1 MVKVDGVSAV
11 VTGGASGLGAATA
24 RRLAGK
30 GARVL
35 IADLQD
41 DLGEGIAAEVNGG
54 FVHTDVTDAAQV
66 TAAVA
71 AAAEMGPLRVVVNC
85 AGIGPP
91 ARTLNRDGSPV
102 DLEFFQ
108 RIVGI
113 NLVGT
118 FNVIRL
124 AASVMATTEPLADGL
139 RGVIVNTASVAAY
152 DGQIGQA
159 AYSASK
165 GGIVGMTLPVARDLA
180 VVGIR
185 VNTIAP
191 GIMDTPLLAGLPE
204 PARQSLATQVL
215 FPKRLGEPDEYAHL
229 AYHLIENDY
238 MNGETIRMDGGIRMQ
253 PK

>member
-1 MVKVDGVSAV
+1 MKVEAVSAL

-35 IADLQD
+35 IADVQD
-41 DLGEGIAAEVNGG
+41 ELGEAIADEVEGG
-54 FVHTDVTDAAQV
+54 FVHTDVRNSSEA
-66 TAAVA
+66 TAAVE
-71 AAAEMGPLRVVVNC
+71 AAAEMGPFRVLVNC

-102 DLEFFQ
+102 DLEFFEKV
-108 RIVGI
+108 VGI
-113 NLVGT
+113 NLIGT
-118 FNVIRL
+118 FNMIRL
-124 AASVMATTEPLADGL
+124 AASAMARTEPLEHGQ

-152 DGQIGQA
+152 DGQVGQA

-165 GGIVGMTLPVARDLA
+165 GGIVGMTLPIARDLA
-180 VVGIR
+180 VAGIR

-191 GIMDTPLLAGLPE
+191 GIIDTPLLAGLPE
-204 PARQSLATQVL
+204 AARESLATQVL
-215 FPKRLGEPDEYAHL
+215 FPQRLGEPEEFGHL

-238 MNGETIRMDGGIRMQ
+238 MNGETIRMDGGIRMG

>member
-1 MVKVDGVSAV
+1 MKVEGVSAL

-24 RRLAGK
+24 RRLANK

-35 IADLQD
+35 IADVQD
-41 DLGEGIAAEVNGG
+41 GPGEEIADEVEGG
-54 FVHTDVTDAAQV
+54 FVHTDVTNPSEV
-66 TAAVA
+66 EAAVA
-71 AAAEMGPLRVVVNC
+71 AASEMGPLRVLVNC

-91 ARTLNRDGSPV
+91 ARTLNRDGSPL
-102 DLEFFQ
+102 DLEFFEKV
-108 RIVGI
+108 VGI

-124 AASVMATTEPLADGL
+124 AASVMATTEPLEHGS

-152 DGQIGQA
+152 DGQVGQA

-165 GGIVGMTLPVARDLA
+165 GGIVGMTLPIARDLA

-204 PARQSLATQVL
+204 PARESLATQVL
-215 FPKRLGEPDEYAHL
+215 FPLRLGHPEEFAHL

-238 MNGETIRMDGGIRMQ
+238 MNAETIRMDGGIRMA

>member
-1 MVKVDGVSAV
+1 MKVEGVAAL
-11 VTGGASGLGAATA
+11 VTGGASGLGAACV
-24 RRLAGK
+24 RRLTRK
-30 GARVL
+30 GATVL
-35 IADLQD
+35 VADLQD
-41 DLGEGIAAEVNGG
+41 ELGEAIADEVGGG
-54 FVHTDVTDAAQV
+54 FVHADVTDAAEVQ
-66 TAAVA
+66 AAVDA
-71 AAAEMGPLRVVVNC
+71 ATEMGPLRVVVNC

-91 ARTLNRDGSPV
+91 ARTLNRDGSPL
-102 DLEFFQ
+102 DLEFFEK
-108 RIVGI
+108 IINI

-124 AASVMATTEPLADGL
+124 AAAAMSQQEPMEDGS
-139 RGVIVNTASVAAY
+139 RGVIVNTASVAAF

-165 GGIVGMTLPVARDLA
+165 GGIVGMTLPIARDLA

-204 PARQSLATQVL
+204 PARESLATQVL
-215 FPKRLGEPDEYAHL
+215 YPKRLGDPDEYAHL
-229 AYHLIENDY
+229 AYHIVENDY
-238 MNGETIRMDGGIRMQ
+238 LNGETIRVDGGIRMQ